1 MSDLLFYFT
10 MIYTCVL
17 AGIGFALTVYEFRHN
32 IVKTS
37 PRKQRNYQRALTE
50 HDTVVLE

>member
-10 MIYTCVL
+10 MLYACVL

-37 PRKQRNYQRALTE
+37 PHKERNYQRTLAK